1 MRENRGPEARLRD
14 AAADTIAVLER
25 LPSLI
30 RDVEKLAGTVLE
42 DGGLPLHPDT
52 VGAIARRGAVE
63 LLGLP
68 LWIIA
73 LALVALAIALW

>member
-14 AAADTIAVLER
+14 AAADVMSVLER
-25 LPSLI
+25 LPALMNDI
-30 RDVEKLAGTVLE
+30 QRLGGAITEG
-42 DGGLPLHPDT
+42 GGLPLHPDT
-52 VGAIARRGAVE
+52 VAEIARRGAIE

-73 LALVALAIALW
+73 LALAAIAVAIW